1 MTALQVAIDR
11 RRWDLVWLY
20 LLLGVSEAASR
31 LPRESL
37 AELIEL
43 LAEGGRAPR
52 RRHTRGA

>member
-31 LPRESL
+31 LPQESL

-43 LAEGGRAPR
+43 LAEDGRAPR
-52 RRHTRGA
+52 RRHSRGG